1 MMSTRISLTEPTE
14 IDAAFAGNLTSVNIL
29 LDSASDQCI
38 LNHYHRHLFHNLKA
52 LNGTATLSGIGGATD
67 LEITALGTVTFM
79 GSKIHN
85 VYYSSNISKSVF
97 SEGLLCSMF
106 NFRIIKEDF
115 SCSEQSTDVFWT
127 HNVQVEWRIICCP

>member
-1 MMSTRISLTEPTE
+1 MKKRAAAHKLRTPGWEALPRWTVSVNMMSTWISLTEPTE

-52 LNGTATLSGIGGATD
+52 LNGTETLSEIGGATD
-67 LEITALGTVTFM
+67 IEITDLGTVTFM

-85 VYYSSNISKSVF
+85 VY
-97 SEGLLCSMF
+97 
-106 NFRIIKEDF
+106 
-115 SCSEQSTDVFWT
+115 
-127 HNVQVEWRIICCP
+127 